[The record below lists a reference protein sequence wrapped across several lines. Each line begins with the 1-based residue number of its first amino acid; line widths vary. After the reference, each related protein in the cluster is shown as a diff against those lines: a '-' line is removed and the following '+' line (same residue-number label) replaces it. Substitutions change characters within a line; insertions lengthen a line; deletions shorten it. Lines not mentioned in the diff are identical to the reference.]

1 MCRLSKMVKLFSKRS
16 ANIEYVFALSIYK
29 FVWKMQHTCCESCS
43 VVPIWVVSLYQMTWA
58 CGSACTTQ
66 INCASWPTP
75 VCTNGRSTSISGGSI
90 NNRYKKLNQ
99 WHPMY
104 HSSCRFILMVC
115 PQMLDRVQWFV
126 IRKCELWMPM
136 WTRIYV
142 CIVLYTYALILQLK
156 IRFSCFR
163 HRNTWIQHHIHTK
176 QIIQRQCRRKMV
188 DYLMSFSA
196 H

>member
-1 MCRLSKMVKLFSKRS
+1 MVKLFSKRS
-16 ANIEYVFALSIYK
+16 ANIKYVYMCRSLFTNSFKKI
-29 FVWKMQHTCCESCS
+29 QHTCCESCS

-66 INCASWPTP
+66 INWASWPTP

-90 NNRYKKLNQ
+90 NNRHKKLNQ

-104 HSSCRFILMVC
+104 HSSCVLFW
-115 PQMLDRVQWFV
+115 WFA
-126 IRKCELWMPM
+126 RKCSIEFSDLWFENANCECQYEHANICM
-136 WTRIYV
+136 YV
-142 CIVLYTYALILQLK
+142 YICINTAVENSIFMFSALQYM
-156 IRFSCFR
+156 
-163 HRNTWIQHHIHTK
+163 IQHHIHTK

-188 DYLMSFSA
+188 DYLMSFSS